1 MVFLDVGL
9 ITELSPADWE
19 NFKALFKCIVAGD
32 GKRGAELMITRARQ
46 ANISQDE
53 KGISESEQVFVYYM
67 ARAAVVSEK
76 KYPIET
82 NHDFMCRAVHR

>member
-1 MVFLDVGL
+1 VRPTPKEDDLEMVFLDVGL

-46 ANISQDE
+46 ANVTQHE
-53 KGISESEQVFVYYM
+53 KGNFWNRSDNSFVFKLD
-67 ARAAVVSEK
+67 RNFRTK
-76 KYPIET
+76 
-82 NHDFMCRAVHR
+82 F